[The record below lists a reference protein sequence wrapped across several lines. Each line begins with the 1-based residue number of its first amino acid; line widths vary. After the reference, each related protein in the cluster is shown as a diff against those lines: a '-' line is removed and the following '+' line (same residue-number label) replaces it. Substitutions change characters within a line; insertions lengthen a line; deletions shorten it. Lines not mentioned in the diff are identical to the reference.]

1 MSHDVVVV
9 VAPRTEAVGN
19 TADAAMHDTAQRPQ
33 NVEAAVVGSGGDTA
47 LVAVPYIAAVAVA
60 VAAGDTAAG
69 AAAAVLVVAA
79 AVH

>member
-60 VAAGDTAAG
+60 AGDTAAG
-69 AAAAVLVVAA
+69 AAAAALVVAA